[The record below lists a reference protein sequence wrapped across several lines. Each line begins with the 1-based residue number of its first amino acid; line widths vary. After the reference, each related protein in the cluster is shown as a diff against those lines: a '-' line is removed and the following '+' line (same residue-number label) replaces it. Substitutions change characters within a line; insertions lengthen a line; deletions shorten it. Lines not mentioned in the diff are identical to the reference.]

1 MDRPSPEIVLPKS
14 PALWIDATLPTLE
27 ENLALDEVL
36 LAEVDQAP
44 SQPVIRTWRPDRYAV
59 ILGRSNRAET
69 EADVER
75 CRALQIPI
83 LRRSSGGG
91 TVLIGPGCLAYSV
104 ILPIDD
110 SLRTAGVVG
119 VTRAVMQRF
128 ADHLA
133 QRVPDVVVR
142 GTSDLVVNDRK
153 FSGNSQRWLKH
164 ALLHHGTVLH
174 HFDLNRIP
182 EFLRPPS
189 REPEY
194 RAGRP
199 HLDFITNVPLP
210 EATWIQTL
218 SEAWSAVP
226 AGLSDPQRDAS
237 ASLAASRY
245 RQETWN
251 FDR

>member
-1 MDRPSPEIVLPKS
+1 MDRPTPEIVLPKS
-14 PALWIDATLPTLE
+14 PALWIDATLETLE

-36 LAEVDQAP
+36 LTEVDQAP
-44 SQPVIRTWRPDRYAV
+44 IQPVIRTWRPDRYAV
-59 ILGRSNRAET
+59 ILGRSNRADT

-75 CRALQIPI
+75 CRAHEVPI

-110 SLRTAGVVG
+110 LLRTAGVVG

-133 QRVPDVVVR
+133 LRVPGVVVR

-164 ALLHHGTVLH
+164 AILHHGTILY
-174 HFDLNRIP
+174 HFDLNQIP

-194 RAGRP
+194 RAGRT
-199 HLDFITNVPLP
+199 HLDFLTNVPLP
-210 EATWIQTL
+210 EAVWIQIL
-218 SEAWSAVP
+218 RAAWSALPV
-226 AGLSDPQRDAS
+226 GLTDTQRDAS
-237 ASLAASRY
+237 THLAASRY